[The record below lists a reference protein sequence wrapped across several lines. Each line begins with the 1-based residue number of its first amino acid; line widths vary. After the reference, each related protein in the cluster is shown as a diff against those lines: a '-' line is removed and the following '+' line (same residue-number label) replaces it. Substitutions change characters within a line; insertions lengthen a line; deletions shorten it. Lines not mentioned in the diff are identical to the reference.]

1 MKLGIAALLF
11 WAACMGVLFLLEIET
26 FKLGFFAVILALAIV
41 MALGIKAFLTDKDD
55 EDE

>member
-11 WAACMGVLFLLEIET
+11 WVVCMGVLFLLEIES

-41 MALGIKAFLTDKDD
+41 MALGIKAFLTDSDD
-55 EDE
+55 N